1 MERNNENEP
10 HPDYVQGF
18 NEGYFLA
25 NEMPQFASD
34 IGKYMPDSE
43 RGHGFNKGVE
53 QYTQELTRERQEY
66 YKEAFKDNKGDIGVD
81 NNSRDN
87 LNKGFKEMKADMGI
101 NKGDR
106 VTGWLT
112 EKDENKSDM
121 GLDRDYDIQKDDKE
135 PELD

>member
-1 MERNNENEP
+1 MGKEQEYEP

-34 IGKYMPDSE
+34 MGKYMPDSE
-43 RGHGFNKGVE
+43 RGNGFNQGVE
-53 QYTQELTRERQEY
+53 HYTQELTRERQEY
-66 YKEAFKDNKGDIGVD
+66 YKEAFKDNKGDVGAD
-81 NNSRDN
+81 KNSRDN
-87 LNKGFKEMKADMGI
+87 LEKNFKETKADMGI

-121 GLDRDYDIQKDDKE
+121 GIERDYDREKDGKE